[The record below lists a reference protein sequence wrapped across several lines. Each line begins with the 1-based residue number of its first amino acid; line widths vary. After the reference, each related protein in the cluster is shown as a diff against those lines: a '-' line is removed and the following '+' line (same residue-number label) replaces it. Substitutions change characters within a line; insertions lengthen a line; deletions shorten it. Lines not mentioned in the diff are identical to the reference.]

1 MQLLLDGKIE
11 YSSCKMREGSDIIFH
26 DRVGIIV
33 VNTTWKLGS
42 SWSCKPIYVI
52 YMCGTEGRG
61 TRSHHR
67 VCWPYHISK
76 HMAHSI
82 QRRMLE
88 NMTEITMLVFIASV
102 QAAVQLRM
110 TNVASM
116 KAQWAR
122 AAHALHTHHFSRLWC
137 ETGVRVG
144 MLIPVNFPDRQ
155 PR

>member
-11 YSSCKMREGSDIIFH
+11 YSSCKMREGSDILFH

-67 VCWPYHISK
+67 VCWSYHISK

-110 TNVASM
+110 TNAASM
-116 KAQWAR
+116 KAQLLTLVVWNGRKSRDANSGK
-122 AAHALHTHHFSRLWC
+122 FSRPTTTL
-137 ETGVRVG
+137 TDK
-144 MLIPVNFPDRQ
+144 IIIIN
-155 PR
+155 

>member
-1 MQLLLDGKIE
+1 MQLLLDFKIE

-110 TNVASM
+110 TNAASM
-116 KAQWAR
+116 KAQLLTLVVWNGRKSRDANSGK
-122 AAHALHTHHFSRLWC
+122 FSRPTTTL
-137 ETGVRVG
+137 TDK
-144 MLIPVNFPDRQ
+144 IIIIN
-155 PR
+155 